1 MWLCAGKLG
10 VPGVLLSEYA
20 NIITNLLSWNVS
32 LIYQSHKYSQCLQVH
47 CGRYING
54 HMMLHA
60 PSASHPL
67 TLSFSDLSVWC
78 YVCEAYIDN
87 QVSCTVLAL
96 VQSEESILTTVQ
108 QTVMKLFVKSTLNTS
123 LISVRCLLYVKLN
136 LKPYQIS

>member
-1 MWLCAGKLG
+1 MECQFK
-10 VPGVLLSEYA
+10 VPES
-20 NIITNLLSWNVS
+20 
-32 LIYQSHKYSQCLQVH
+32 QKYSQCLQVH

-60 PSASHPL
+60 HSASHPL

-96 VQSEESILTTVQ
+96 VQSEESSLSTVQ
-108 QTVMKLFVKSTLNTS
+108 QTNEVVWEDVKYS
-123 LISVRCLLYVKLN
+123 YH
-136 LKPYQIS
+136 